1 MSLTRFHYKYSLVSS
16 AWFTQRI
23 HHIQSSMTTNIDR
36 YVMAPISVDVF
47 WNDEGGK
54 SNIDGY
60 LMAPISVD
68 VFWDDEGGKCDIDE
82 VRLAMKT

>member
-1 MSLTRFHYKYSLVSS
+1 
-16 AWFTQRI
+16 
-23 HHIQSSMTTNIDR
+23 
-36 YVMAPISVDVF
+36 MAPISVDVF